1 MSVWDQTK
9 RQAEM
14 TISYNGIPLPGEWP
28 PRHIGVGDDPL
39 PVPYLSSPPAVV
51 PVDVGRQLFVDDF
64 LIERTTLKRVYHA
77 AEVHEAAP
85 VLSPE
90 TELELNRGQCPV
102 AAPFND
108 GAWYDPADRIFKLF
122 YQAGWYDG
130 AAMATSDD
138 GINWR
143 RPIQRQ

>member
-1 MSVWDQTK
+1 
-9 RQAEM
+9 M

-108 GAWYDPADRIFKLF
+108 GAWYDPADGIFKLF